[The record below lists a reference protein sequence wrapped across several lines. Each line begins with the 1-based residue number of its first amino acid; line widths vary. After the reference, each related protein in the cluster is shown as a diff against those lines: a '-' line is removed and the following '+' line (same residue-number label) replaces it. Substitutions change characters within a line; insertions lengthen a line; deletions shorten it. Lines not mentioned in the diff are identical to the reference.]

1 MSYEEFIKNNK
12 MLNGM
17 EYMYEVKVDYEN
29 YKILEV
35 DESKRVGLEYLGS
48 RLVNCWY
55 VSKEVMLKEI
65 KKLISN
71 GYEDIDYDVSID
83 EVVLGKYD
91 KKDIKMYMC
100 IEEEDIIVYVLSNN
114 VDVDEFIKNNNLLR
128 RIK

>member
-55 VSKEVMLKEI
+55 VNKEVMLKEI

-91 KKDIKMYMC
+91 KKDIKMLWC
-100 IEEEDIIVYVLSNN
+100 IDVDDFIVYVLSNN

>member
-1 MSYEEFIKNNK
+1 
-12 MLNGM
+12 MLDGE

-65 KKLISN
+65 NELISN

-91 KKDIKMYMC
+91 KKDIKMLMS
-100 IEEEDIIVYVLSNN
+100 IEEEDIIVYVLSKN
-114 VDVDEFIKNNNLLR
+114 VDVDEFIKNNNLMR
-128 RIK
+128 RV

>member
-1 MSYEEFIKNNK
+1 MNRGESMNEI
-12 MLNGM
+12 LNGE

-29 YKILEV
+29 YKILVV

-65 KKLISN
+65 KKLCSN
-71 GYEDIDYDVSID
+71 GYENIDYDVSID

-91 KKDIKMYMC
+91 KKDIKMLWC
-100 IEEEDIIVYVLSNN
+100 IDVDDFIVYVLSNN

-128 RIK
+128 RV

>member
-1 MSYEEFIKNNK
+1 MNEI
-12 MLNGM
+12 LNGE

-55 VSKEVMLKEI
+55 VSKEVMLEEI
-65 KKLISN
+65 KKLCSN

-91 KKDIKMYMC
+91 KKDIKMLWC
-100 IEEEDIIVYVLSNN
+100 IDVDDFIVYVLSKN
-114 VDVDEFIKNNNLLR
+114 VDVDEFIKNNNLMR
-128 RIK
+128 RV

>member
-1 MSYEEFIKNNK
+1 MNEI
-12 MLNGM
+12 LNGE

-29 YKILEV
+29 YKILVV

-91 KKDIKMYMC
+91 KKDIKMLWC
-100 IEEEDIIVYVLSNN
+100 IDVDDFIVYVLSNN